1 MTTSKNASPLEKAYA
16 WILLLTPVLS
26 QYQMGPL
33 DLDVIVMVA
42 FFAVYVAVYGKVH
55 VTPINRQIMLIIG
68 YIVAITAVNL
78 VIGQKFSPSSAIVM
92 RTVKYCLYLFITFF
106 IGPKLLTYER
116 FMQVYRIIAFAAT
129 IYVIIQTVAF
139 YGAGVTLPNKI
150 GGSVRGNDVEV
161 GRMRAF
167 YSEPAAMGY
176 SIVPFV
182 AASLFGKEYRDGKG
196 NGAAD
201 GLFVSIGIV
210 LSTSSQSIVALAAI
224 WLIWIVLRLK
234 NGEFRQVRNILPLLG
249 VAVAIVVLYYT
260 GILKFALDR
269 VGNTSEGGAVDARM
283 SGYATLELLS
293 PLQKIFGAGYG
304 NYVVENTFG
313 LSVFYDVVN
322 YSSIAQFLFTLG
334 YIGTACWL
342 LFFLNVF
349 RKGSVCSRV
358 LVIALI
364 ILSIPGC
371 PMLGIV
377 CPTWLT
383 LMCIQLPKGQFIC
396 NSTELVKET
405 DKTN

>member
-1 MTTSKNASPLEKAYA
+1 MISKKNASLEKAYP
-16 WILLLTPVLS
+16 WVLLLTPVLS
-26 QYQMGPL
+26 QYQVGPL

-42 FFAVYVAVYGKVH
+42 FFAMYVALYGSVYI
-55 VTPINRQIMLIIG
+55 TSINRQIMLIIG
-68 YIVAITAVNL
+68 YILVVTVINL
-78 VIGQKFSPSSAIVM
+78 VVGQKFSPSTSIVM

-106 IGPKLLTYER
+106 VGSELVSYER
-116 FMQVYRIIAFAAT
+116 LMRVYRIIAFAAT
-129 IYVIIQTVAF
+129 IYIMIQTVAF
-139 YGAGVTLPNKI
+139 YGAGITLPNKI
-150 GGSVRGNDVEV
+150 GGSAQGNKVEV
-161 GRMRAF
+161 GRLRAF

-182 AASLFGKEYRDGKG
+182 AASLFGKPYRNKF

-201 GLFVSIGIV
+201 GLFVSIGVV
-210 LSTSSQSIVALAAI
+210 LSTSSQSILALGAI
-224 WLIWIVLRLK
+224 WLIWIILRFK
-234 NGEFRQVRNILPLLG
+234 NAEFRQLKNILPLLG
-249 VAVAIVVLYYT
+249 VIVAIIVLYNT

-269 VGNTSEGGAVDARM
+269 VGNTDEGGAVDARM

-293 PLQKIFGAGYG
+293 PLQRLFGAGYG
-304 NYVVENTFG
+304 NYVVENTHG
-313 LSVFYDVVN
+313 LSVFYDIVN

-334 YIGTACWL
+334 YIGTFCWL

-349 RKGSVCSRV
+349 RTGPACSRV
-358 LVIALI
+358 LVITLI

-383 LMCIQLPKGQFIC
+383 LMCVQLPNGQFAYGE
-396 NSTELVKET
+396 SQLPGET